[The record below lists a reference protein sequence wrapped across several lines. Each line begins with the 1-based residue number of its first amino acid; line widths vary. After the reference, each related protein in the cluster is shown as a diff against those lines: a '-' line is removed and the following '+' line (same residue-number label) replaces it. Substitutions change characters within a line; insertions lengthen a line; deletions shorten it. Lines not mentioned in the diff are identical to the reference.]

1 MELEPFC
8 ARFQKHEAKR
18 FCPIDTLG
26 LPSHD
31 GAHEISQKVGAGR
44 FVCSRFFRSYYVLR
58 LASRFHDE
66 NAWTKEDHAVAQRHF
81 ERLKA
86 AAEHGPVILA
96 GRTEEPA
103 DKTFGIVIFE
113 APDEKAARVFMEN
126 DPAVKSGLMTAEL
139 HPYMIAVQR
148 SSQAATTR

>member
-1 MELEPFC
+1 M
-8 ARFQKHEAKR
+8 RFSTTFLWLLAGLAGLTLAGTALLKGAEQPDHPKTFISVLHLVQK
-18 FCPIDTLG
+18 
-26 LPSHD
+26 
-31 GAHEISQKVGAGR
+31 
-44 FVCSRFFRSYYVLR
+44 
-58 LASRFHDE
+58 FHDE
-66 NAWTKEDHAVAQRHF
+66 NAWTKEDQATVQRHF

-113 APDEKAARVFMEN
+113 APDATAARAFMDN
-126 DPAVKSGLMTAEL
+126 DPAVKAGIMTADL

-148 SSQAATTR
+148 SAQGVTTR